1 MIGKRSLEAMR
12 SVMALLDMQYAVA
25 LMLVETSLQGLDD
38 AGGVGVRG
46 KLWNPRKSSGSECT
60 SFEPRQV
67 EDDRR
72 DPKRENFVGPTR
84 T

>member
-38 AGGVGVRG
+38 AVGVAAGRP
-46 KLWNPRKSSGSECT
+46 WEA
-60 SFEPRQV
+60 V
-67 EDDRR
+67 ESTEVLGIRMY
-72 DPKRENFVGPTR
+72 KF
-84 T
+84 